1 MSITSANA
9 IFMLSIA
16 GLFPT
21 PIQLQQFA
29 ADDIFDTGELA
40 STEVSMGVDGV
51 MTAGFVFVP
60 LAQNIALQADSP
72 SNVLFDSWWATMQQT
87 RDVLYAQGLVV
98 LPSTGSKYTLI
109 KGSLTGYKAMP
120 DAKKILHPRKYAITW
135 QNPIP
140 AVA

>member
-9 IFMLSIA
+9 IFMLAIP

-21 PIQLQQFA
+21 PVQLQQFA
-29 ADDIFDTGELA
+29 AEDIFDTGEIA
-40 STEVSMGVDGV
+40 PTEVVMGVDGV

-60 LAQNIALQADSP
+60 LAMNISLQADSP
-72 SNVLFDSWWATMQQT
+72 SNVLFDAWWATMYQT
-87 RDVLYAQGLVV
+87 KDVLYASGLVV
-98 LPSTGSKYTLI
+98 LNSTGSKYTLI
-109 KGSLTGYKAMP
+109 KGSLTGYKAVP
-120 DAKKILHPRKYAITW
+120 DAKKHLQPRRHTITW